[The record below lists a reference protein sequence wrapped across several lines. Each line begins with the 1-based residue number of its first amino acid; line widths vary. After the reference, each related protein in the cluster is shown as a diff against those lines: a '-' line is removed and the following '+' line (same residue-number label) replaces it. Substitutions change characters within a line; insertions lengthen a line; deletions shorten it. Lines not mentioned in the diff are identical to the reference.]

1 MPAEQRKL
9 RWLDL
14 GHLTAEELHQ
24 SYQALAA
31 LRRADDP
38 AFLVLATADAHLSLG
53 AAQSASAELNE
64 AACGSV
70 AVLQRPL
77 GGGLVWV
84 EPTHLNYFLLSTP
97 DVQCRRPEDLLAA
110 MAPSIQAVHAQYGLP
125 AELAAGQEFRYRG
138 RRIGSTG
145 AATISKSLVL
155 AGSYLLRIDW
165 RPFVAS
171 VATPSLEFRNTLAR
185 ALSAS
190 LTSWETELGPKMMPS
205 HADLKSAWQAQLLA
219 QGWQIFEE
227 ELHASEC
234 AAWQQVEWEPVD
246 WQSQGRRRVRNGIK
260 LRAGAFLTEQHWP
273 DGWLRVW
280 TEDGCYREVESDA
293 WPPELSWALAGV
305 AARSPLLASLLDG
318 YLGSSAG
325 RWQQRL
331 EELSVW
337 SDQ

>member
-1 MPAEQRKL
+1 MAE
-9 RWLDL
+9 
-14 GHLTAEELHQ
+14 A
-24 SYQALAA
+24 
-31 LRRADDP
+31 RRADDP

-53 AAQSASAELNE
+53 AAQAASAELNE
-64 AACGSV
+64 AACASI

-84 EPTHLNYFLLSTP
+84 EPAHLNYFLLATP
-97 DVQCRRPEDLLAA
+97 DVQCRRPEDLLARL
-110 MAPSIQAVHAQYGLP
+110 APSIQAVHAQYGLP
-125 AELAAGQEFRYRG
+125 VKLAAGQEFRCRG

-145 AATISKSLVL
+145 AATIGKSLVL
-155 AGSYLLRIDW
+155 AGSFLLQTDW
-165 RPFVAS
+165 HPFVAS
-171 VATPSLEFRNTLAR
+171 VAAPSPGFRNTLAR

-190 LTSWETELGPKMMPS
+190 LTSWETELGLKLMPS
-205 HADLKSAWQAQLLA
+205 HADLQSTWKAQLLA

-227 ELHASEC
+227 ELHASER
-234 AAWQQVEWEPVD
+234 AAWQQVEWEPMD

-273 DGWLRVW
+273 DAWLRVW

-318 YLGSSAG
+318 YLGSSA
-325 RWQQRL
+325 RLWQQRL